1 MQPVPSAA
9 HPMRLLLPLLIL
21 LAGCTAAPPRDLPPL
36 AEVDLQRF
44 MGSWYV
50 IANIPYWLEEGKV
63 ATRDEYSLRPDGKI
77 TNDYVFRR
85 GFDKPEQRWEGVS
98 TVEPDSG
105 GARWSVQFVWPLS
118 ADLEVLEVDPDYQW
132 ALLSNPRRSM
142 AWLFSRQAAMDDARY
157 AELVERFRR
166 HGVDPAA
173 LKRVPQFRE
182 QLGQP
187 GFQ

>member
-1 MQPVPSAA
+1 
-9 HPMRLLLPLLIL
+9 MRTLLLPLLVL

-44 MGSWYV
+44 MGSWFV

-63 ATRDEYSLRPDGKI
+63 ATRDEYSLRPDGRI
-77 TNDYVFRR
+77 TNEYVFRR
-85 GFDKPEQRWEGVS
+85 SIDRPEERWEGVA
-98 TVEPDSG
+98 TVQPDSG

-118 ADLEVLEVDPDYQW
+118 ADLEVLEVDAEYQW
-132 ALLSNPRRSM
+132 ALLSNPKRNM
-142 AWLFSRQAAMDDARY
+142 AWLFSREAAMDGARY